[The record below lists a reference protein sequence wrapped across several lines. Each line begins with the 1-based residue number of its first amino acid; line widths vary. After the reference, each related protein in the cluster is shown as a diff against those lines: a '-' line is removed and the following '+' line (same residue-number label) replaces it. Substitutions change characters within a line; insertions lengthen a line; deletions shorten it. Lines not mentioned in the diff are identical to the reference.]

1 MSPFNAEQFMQTT
14 TTGPLSTSVKACPE
28 GEFRFMV
35 DDGDKTVT
43 FKEIVAKQGPNAGQT
58 FTTMEILCVCLDD
71 AVKTSLARDK
81 VVVPI
86 KMFLDLTEAGTL
98 DIAEG
103 KNVKLGRLRD
113 TLGQNDGSAWSPAF
127 LKGKGPFI
135 GKVTQRSD
143 PDDPSIKYAEIVR
156 MTKIS

>member
-1 MSPFNAEQFMQTT
+1 MSPFNAEQFLQTT

-28 GEFRFMV
+28 GEFRFMI
-35 DDGDKTVT
+35 DDGDKAIT
-43 FKEIVAKQGPNAGQT
+43 FREITAKKGPNAGAS
-58 FTTMEILCVCLDD
+58 FATMEILCVCLDD
-71 AVKTSLARDK
+71 AVKAALGRDK

-86 KMFLDLTEAGTL
+86 KMFLDLTEGGTL
-98 DIAEG
+98 DTAEG

-143 PDDPSIKYAEIVR
+143 EDDPTIKYAEIVR